1 MNEASAGAPASAP
14 VNEAPAAD
22 AGEDKG
28 QEEVIMDAIH
38 DVTKVLSSENADEL
52 IQLIQG

>member
-1 MNEASAGAPASAP
+1 M
-14 VNEAPAAD
+14 PAAAGND
-22 AGEDKG
+22 TTMEGEDKG

-52 IQLIQG
+52 IQLI